1 MKRLKT
7 LALTTSMLALLTAC
21 GNDTSN
27 PTNQETTVSSTN
39 TQRDAS
45 ELVSF
50 EKFTLDNGLK
60 VVMHID
66 KSDPVVAVALTSH
79 VGSAREKPG
88 RTGFAHLFE
97 HLLFLESENL
107 GKGGLDKLSARI
119 GGSGANGSTSRDR
132 TNYFQTVP
140 NDALEKMIW
149 AEADKLGYFINTV
162 TDPVLAKEK
171 QVVKNEKRQGI
182 DNRPYGHSFYVVD
195 KNLYPE
201 GHPYNWQ
208 VIGSLEDLQN
218 ATLDDVKEFFRRWY
232 VPNNVTLTIAGDFD
246 PEQAKDWVQKYFG
259 EIKRGE
265 NIERQRK
272 QPASLS
278 ETKKRFYED
287 NFARTPQL
295 LLTWPGVHQYHP
307 DSYALDVLISY
318 LSEGKN
324 APLNKVLIDDKKLTT
339 TIFMFN
345 RNSELAGQTTL
356 GVRALDGIKLDNVQ
370 SAIDEAF
377 ADFEQNG
384 ISEKDLAR
392 VKAGAEVDFY
402 NGIESVLGKAFQLAQ
417 YDIFAGDPGFINEDI
432 KNIQAVT
439 RDDVMRAYETYIKDK
454 HYVAVSTVP
463 KGQNNLILSGSTQ
476 AKIVE
481 EKIVQGA
488 EESFDASV
496 IAEYER
502 TPSSFDRTVE
512 PPYGPEPTLQVPVIW
527 ESTLSNGLK
536 IYGIEDTELPL
547 VQFDLTIEGG
557 QLLDSLDKV
566 GVANLVG
573 ELMQKGTK
581 NKTTAELEEAIEAL
595 GASIFITAG
604 PEAIRITGN
613 TLAKNLGETIA
624 ILEEILLEPRWD
636 EQEFDLAKLRV
647 LNQLEQEKSNPNAI
661 ADNAFANLIY
671 GEDHILS
678 RNILGTAA
686 SVETITLDDLKAYY
700 ANNFSPSVARLHVVG
715 DVKQQDLIARF
726 DSLSSKWAR
735 KDITIPKY
743 PAPKEVEASKVYF
756 YDVPGAKQS
765 IIRFGYPALT
775 RTEKDF
781 YAANLMNY
789 RLGGGGFASRLTQ
802 ELREGKGYTYGI
814 FSRFFGSER
823 QGDFVISSGVRSN
836 ITLEAATLVKEI
848 LEKYGDTFSEQDL
861 DVTKGFQ
868 LKSKAR
874 AFETPNAKLGLLR
887 NISTYGLPYDYVL
900 AQNTTIRNLSIEQ
913 VQSLAEQYI
922 RPDQMI
928 YLVVGDAATQF
939 ERLNALGFGEPV
951 LLKNN

>member
-1 MKRLKT
+1 MKWAKN
-7 LALTTSMLALLTAC
+7 AAVVTSLIALLTAC
-21 GNDTSN
+21 GNEASDTNSK
-27 PTNQETTVSSTN
+27 PDAVTEATTANATEN
-39 TQRDAS
+39 
-45 ELVSF
+45 ELISF
-50 EKFTLDNGLK
+50 EQFTLDNGLK

-149 AEADKLGYFINTV
+149 AEADKLGFFINTV
-162 TDPVLAKEK
+162 TEPVLAKEK

-182 DNRPYGHSFYVVD
+182 DNQPYGHTFYVVD

-218 ATLDDVKEFFRRWY
+218 ATLEDVKEFFRRWY

-246 PEQAKDWVQKYFG
+246 PKQAKIWVEKYFG

-265 NIERQRK
+265 DISRQDK

-295 LLTWPGVHQYHP
+295 LLTWPGVHQYHK
-307 DSYALDVLISY
+307 DSYALDILITY

-345 RNSELAGQTTL
+345 RNSELAGQTML
-356 GVRALDGIKLDNVQ
+356 GVRAFDGVKLDDVQ
-370 SAIDEAF
+370 TAIDEAF
-377 ADFEQNG
+377 ADFETNG
-384 ISEKDLAR
+384 ISETDLAR

-402 NGIESVLGKAFQLAQ
+402 SGIQSVLGKAFQLAQ
-417 YDIFAGDPGFINEDI
+417 YDIFAGDPGFINDDI

-439 RDDVMRAYETYIKDK
+439 SEDVMRVYTDYIKDK
-454 HYVAVSTVP
+454 NYVAVSTVP
-463 KGQNNLILSGSTQ
+463 KGQADLVLSGSTQ
-476 AKIVE
+476 AEIVE
-481 EKIVQGA
+481 EQIVQGA
-488 EESFDASV
+488 EETFDAS
-496 IAEYER
+496 ITAEYER
-502 TPSSFDRTVE
+502 TPSSFDRTIE
-512 PPYGPEPTLQVPVIW
+512 PEYGPEPILRVPAIW
-527 ESTLSNGLK
+527 ENTLSNGLK
-536 IYGIEDTELPL
+536 IYGIEDSELPL
-547 VQFDLTIEGG
+547 VRFDLTIEGG
-557 QLLDSLDKV
+557 QLLDDLNKV

-581 NKTTAELEEAIEAL
+581 NRTTAELEEAIEAL
-595 GASIFITAG
+595 GAELSVTATA
-604 PEAIRITGN
+604 ESIRISGT
-613 TLAKNLGETIA
+613 TLAKNLDETLA
-624 ILEEILLEPRWD
+624 IFEEVLLEPRWD
-636 EQEFDLAKLRV
+636 EQEFELAKLRV

-661 ADNAFANLIY
+661 ADNAFATLIY
-671 GEDHILS
+671 GENHILS
-678 RNILGTAA
+678 RNILGNKE
-686 SVETITLDDLKAYY
+686 SVENITLDDLKVYY
-700 ANNFSPSVARLHVVG
+700 QTYFSPSVAKLHVVG
-715 DVKQQDLIARF
+715 DVSKTALVEKFAG
-726 DSLSSKWAR
+726 LSSRWASR
-735 KDITIPKY
+735 DVTIPNY
-743 PAPKEVEASKVYF
+743 STPQPLGASKVYF

-765 IIRFGYPALT
+765 IIRFGYPALK
-775 RTEKDF
+775 RTNEDF
-781 YAANLMNY
+781 YAATLMNY

-814 FSRFFGSER
+814 GSQFSGTKR
-823 QGDFVISSGVRSN
+823 QGEFTIFSGVRSN
-836 ITLEAATLVKEI
+836 ITLEATMLVKDI
-848 LEKYGDTFSEQDL
+848 LSNYGNTFTEQDL
-861 DVTKGFQ
+861 TVTKGFQ

-887 NISTYGLPYDYVL
+887 NISTYNLPYDYVI
-900 AQNTTIRNLSIEQ
+900 AQNSTIRDLTVEE
-913 VQSLAEQYI
+913 VQRLAEAHI

-928 YLVVGDAATQF
+928 YLVVGDAATQLD
-939 ERLNALGFGEPV
+939 RLSTLGYGTPI
-951 LLKNN
+951 LLNK